1 MQIKNSIKQLLH
13 TPLKT
18 SLLFLLL
25 SFSTVLFTIG
35 INLWIQVTER
45 LKAAD
50 EAFVTIGTVTQKE
63 NSLSSTAQWDAA
75 LKDYIYFDEPVYS
88 EILPVDI
95 LKKLDIDYIS
105 EPEQR
110 PYYGARS
117 SDFIVDRSENM
128 DYGNQEFI
136 AEISPLEDCI
146 PDKPVK
152 VKVEKTLWGD
162 PKFTGQTIF
171 FCDHTSKDT
180 KQMKKGKTYLA
191 CLHINPFNSHLHTE
205 LDSEFEY
212 MPARIYQ
219 EQSCLWYDISDGFYE
234 TDEGKIWSSMGTWL
248 DENWDTVPVTPT
260 SDLQLIHAFHEGE
273 AFIADGRAI
282 NEDEFSTGKKVCLIS
297 QNFAQLNHFKVGD
310 SFELQFYFIDYKNLV
325 NQLTY
330 SSGSGGLDCFTLK
343 PNGKPYDA
351 FQTAEY
357 KVVGIYSYP
366 VVATDNQYA
375 LGTNQIFVPSASV
388 VEKEEN
394 IYETGPMQGYNTSF
408 RIKNGS
414 INQVIQKLNQLPESE
429 FLRFQ
434 FYDNG
439 YEQVA
444 SGLQGT
450 QIIAGVLFVVGL
462 ALVFG
467 VIVFILYFMIIKQ
480 KRRIAIER
488 ALGTSKRRCII
499 SLMSGIIVLTVLAL
513 SLGVATGDALT
524 EKVQNMAASQTKLFD
539 TTYTVGTDSKNT
551 NAVELDIDDSKI
563 MIYEGLTV
571 VGGTFLIII
580 LSLYLILQ
588 NFKEAPIYLLGR
600 RDD

>member
-1 MQIKNSIKQLLH
+1 MKNSIKQLLR

-18 SLLFLLL
+18 GLLFLLL

-50 EAFVTIGTVTQKE
+50 ESFVTIGTVTQKE

-105 EPEQR
+105 DPEQR

-117 SDFIVDRSENM
+117 SDFIATRPEDKMNCYE
-128 DYGNQEFI
+128 QTFI
-136 AEISPLEDCI
+136 GEVSPLEDCI
-146 PDKPVK
+146 PDKPVR

-162 PKFTGQTIF
+162 QQFTGKTIF

-180 KQMKKGKTYLA
+180 KQMKKGRTYLA
-191 CLHINPFNSHLHTE
+191 CLDMNPFNSDLHTE
-205 LDSEFEY
+205 LKSEFEY
-212 MPARIYQ
+212 RPIKVYQ
-219 EQSCLWYDISDGFYE
+219 EQSRLWYDISDGFYE

-248 DENWDTVPVTPT
+248 DGNWDTVPVTPT

-273 AFIADGRAI
+273 AVIVDGRTI
-282 NEDEFSTGKKVCLIS
+282 NEDEFSTGEKVCLIS

-325 NQLTY
+325 NQVTY
-330 SSGSGGLDCFTLK
+330 SSGSGGLSVFQLK
-343 PNGKPYDA
+343 PDGKSYDV
-351 FQTAEY
+351 FQTTKY
-357 KVVGIYSYP
+357 KIVGIYSYP
-366 VVATDNQYA
+366 VIATDNQYA
-375 LGTNQIFVPSASV
+375 LGANQIFVPSASV
-388 VEKEEN
+388 VEKEQN
-394 IYETGPMQGYNTSF
+394 ICEIGPMQGYNTSF

-414 INQVIQKLNQLPESE
+414 INQVIEKLNRLPESE

-450 QIIAGVLFVVGL
+450 KMIAGVLFIVGL
-462 ALVFG
+462 ALAFG

-488 ALGTSKRRCII
+488 ALGTSKRNCII
-499 SLMSGIIVLTVLAL
+499 SLMSGIIILTVVAL
-513 SLGVATGDALT
+513 SLGVVTGDVLA
-524 EKVQNMAASQTKLFD
+524 EKVQKMAVNQTESFD
-539 TTYTVGTDSKNT
+539 TTYTVGTDSKSTNT
-551 NAVELDIDDSKI
+551 ITLDIDDNKI
-563 MIYEGLTV
+563 MAYQGLTV

-588 NFKEAPIYLLGR
+588 NFREAPIYLLGR

>member
-1 MQIKNSIKQLLH
+1 MKNGIKQLLR

-18 SLLFLLL
+18 GLLFLLL
-25 SFSTVLFTIG
+25 SFSIVLFTIG

-50 EAFVTIGTVTQKE
+50 ESFVTIGTVTQKE
-63 NSLSSTAQWDAA
+63 NSLSSIAQWDAA

-105 EPEQR
+105 EPEQQ

-117 SDFIVDRSENM
+117 SDFIATRPENM
-128 DYGNQEFI
+128 TYGDEGFI
-136 AEISPLEDCI
+136 GEISPLEDCM
-146 PDKPVK
+146 PDKPVR

-162 PKFTGQTIF
+162 QKFTGKILF

-191 CLHINPFNSHLHTE
+191 CLVINGFNSHLHTE
-205 LDSEFEY
+205 LKSEFEY
-212 MPARIYQ
+212 RPIKVYQ
-219 EQSCLWYDISDGFYE
+219 EQSRLWYDISDGFYE

-273 AFIADGRAI
+273 AVIVDGRTI
-282 NEDEFSTGKKVCLIS
+282 NEDEFATGEKVCLIS
-297 QNFAQLNHFKVGD
+297 QDFAQLNHFKVGD
-310 SFELQFYFIDYKNLV
+310 FFELQFYFIDYKNSV
-325 NQLTY
+325 SQIAY
-330 SSGSGGLDCFTLK
+330 IDGGLDGFTLK

-351 FQTAEY
+351 FQTAKY
-357 KVVGIYSYP
+357 KIVGIYSYP
-366 VVATDNQYA
+366 VIATDNQYA

-388 VEKEEN
+388 VEKEQN
-394 IYETGPMQGYNTSF
+394 ICEIGPMQGYNTSF

-414 INQVIQKLNQLPESE
+414 INQVIEKLNQLPESE

-450 QIIAGVLFVVGL
+450 KMIAGVLFIVGL
-462 ALVFG
+462 ALAFG

-499 SLMSGIIVLTVLAL
+499 SLMSGIIILTVVSL
-513 SLGVATGDALT
+513 SLGVVTGDVLA
-524 EKVQNMAASQTKLFD
+524 EKVQKMAVNQTESFD
-539 TTYTVGTDSKNT
+539 TTYTVGTDSKSTNT
-551 NAVELDIDDSKI
+551 ITLDIDDNKI
-563 MIYEGLTV
+563 MAYQGLTI

-588 NFKEAPIYLLGR
+588 NFREAPIYLLGR